1 MPAGDP
7 HDDHDDYDDH
17 DRHNL
22 ILMVIMIHD
31 HNDVHDDHHDW
42 HNLIWNLILKMTM
55 FLFVM
60 MLTVLSYGDV
70 DNDVLIYDD
79 CQGCR
84 LEQGKPVCFCH
95 EGFTFIQVR
104 RSYSQFFHFSIHNH
118 HRRVYHRSEKD
129 CHNFQGICEDI
140 DECLD
145 DNGGCSQVTYSIF
158 MILQKKTLSLIS
170 VPENHQCKKVT
181 EKT

>member
-7 HDDHDDYDDH
+7 HDDHDSHDDYDDHDDH

-31 HNDVHDDHHDW
+31 HNDDDHDW
-42 HNLIWNLILKMTM
+42 HNLISNLILKMTI

-60 MLTVLSYGDV
+60 MLAVFSYGDV

-104 RSYSQFFHFSIHNH
+104 RSYS
-118 HRRVYHRSEKD
+118 
-129 CHNFQGICEDI
+129 
-140 DECLD
+140 
-145 DNGGCSQVTYSIF
+145 
-158 MILQKKTLSLIS
+158 
-170 VPENHQCKKVT
+170 
-181 EKT
+181 